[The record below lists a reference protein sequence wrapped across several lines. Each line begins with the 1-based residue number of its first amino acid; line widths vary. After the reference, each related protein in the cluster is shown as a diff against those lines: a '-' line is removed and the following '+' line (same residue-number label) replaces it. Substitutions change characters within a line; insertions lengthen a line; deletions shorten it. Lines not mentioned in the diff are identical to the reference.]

1 MTLSDIQNDTA
12 DETSDNDENLL
23 VNASIFE
30 MQINDLQTLIDE
42 CIHSVSDVESV
53 EDTIVKND
61 TDCETSPTED
71 QVDELDDD
79 LFDPEGQNPLV
90 LSMVGYMVDK
100 EGSMVEM

>member
-12 DETSDNDENLL
+12 DETIDNYENLL
-23 VNASIFE
+23 VNATIFE
-30 MQINDLQTLIDE
+30 MQINDLQTLVDE
-42 CIHSVSDVESV
+42 RIRSVSDVESV

-61 TDCETSPTED
+61 ADCETSPTED

-90 LSMVGYMVDK
+90 LSIVGYKV
-100 EGSMVEM
+100 GSMVEL

>member
-42 CIHSVSDVESV
+42 CICSVYDV
-53 EDTIVKND
+53 DLLRIPLLKMILIVKLHQQK
-61 TDCETSPTED
+61 TK
-71 QVDELDDD
+71 
-79 LFDPEGQNPLV
+79 
-90 LSMVGYMVDK
+90 SMNLMMICLILKVK
-100 EGSMVEM
+100 TL